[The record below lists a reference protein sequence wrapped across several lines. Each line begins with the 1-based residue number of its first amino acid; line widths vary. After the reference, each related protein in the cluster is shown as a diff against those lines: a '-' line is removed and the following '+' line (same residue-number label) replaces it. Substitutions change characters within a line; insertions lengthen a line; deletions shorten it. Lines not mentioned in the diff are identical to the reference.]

1 MGSAKTNRK
10 DTTKVIHVNTGI
22 RISVMPG
29 ARKLKMVMMKFS
41 AAASEDIPSTS
52 MPRLKKSI
60 ALEGE
65 YSFAVKLA

>member
-1 MGSAKTNRK
+1 M
-10 DTTKVIHVNTGI
+10 NTGI